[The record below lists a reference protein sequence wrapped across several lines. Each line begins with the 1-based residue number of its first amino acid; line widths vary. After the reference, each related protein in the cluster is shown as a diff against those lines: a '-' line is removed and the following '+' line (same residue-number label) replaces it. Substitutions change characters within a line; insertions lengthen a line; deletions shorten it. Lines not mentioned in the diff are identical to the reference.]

1 MTFTS
6 PHFIC
11 SVNKMDELSSSIE
24 MKKLNQQIMK
34 KLLWSIMALAAL
46 TLTSCS
52 SDDDGGSTQETCSD
66 GIQNQG
72 ETGVD
77 CGGPNCQPCMVM
89 ATCTDG
95 IQNGDEEGVDCGG
108 SSCAPCTGGVIEV
121 TGNITSDVT
130 WSAGNIYELQ
140 GRITVTNG
148 AELTIEPGTIIKAFA
163 GTGANASVLIVA
175 RDASIQALGTASAPI
190 VMTSIADNIE
200 LGQTAGTNLNQND
213 RGLWGG
219 LIVLGNAPVSL
230 DGDASEAQ
238 IEGIPASDPNG
249 LYGGDDPADSSGT
262 IQYVSIRHGGA
273 LIGEGNEINGLTLGG
288 VGSGTT
294 IDNVEVVANVDDG
307 IEFFGGTVSAKHLI
321 AAFCGDDAFDH
332 DEGLRG
338 KFQFL
343 FAIQDADF
351 GNMCG
356 EHDGAPASTVD
367 ATPLAYP
374 VTYNATFLGSGQ
386 HSDNVDQARIFLIR
400 ENWGGEYN
408 NCIFG
413 DYNGYG
419 LDIEDKYATDSRD
432 RLEAGQIK
440 FLNNIWFNINGYTLA
455 DSIGRYDYVRNYLN
469 DPATHNVEVDP
480 QLNGISRTDNGGL
493 DPRPAVNGPAYQDIG
508 AFPTAITLRQ
518 PVDGKRPKDFML
530 AQNYP
535 NPFNPATI
543 IEFSLPTNGNVSLDI
558 FNMMGQHVATLL
570 KGQYAA
576 GVYHISWN
584 AASLPSGIYYY
595 RLQSD
600 RHVEMKKMLLI
611 K

>member
-1 MTFTS
+1 MTKKEVTHMKNREVRHMKLRLFA
-6 PHFIC
+6 FI
-11 SVNKMDELSSSIE
+11 
-24 MKKLNQQIMK
+24 
-34 KLLWSIMALAAL
+34 A
-46 TLTSCS
+46 
-52 SDDDGGSTQETCSD
+52 
-66 GIQNQG
+66 
-72 ETGVD
+72 
-77 CGGPNCQPCMVM
+77 MVM
-89 ATCTDG
+89 AVSISNLFAGDG
-95 IQNGDEEGVDCGG
+95 FFESVNYKGAFGG
-108 SSCAPCTGGVIEV
+108 SNWLDGWTALSQYGVLAPAKTPTNDVQV
-121 TGNITSDVT
+121 TDDDIMPGQTVYWTADNVYHL
-130 WSAGNIYELQ
+130 N
-140 GRITVTNG
+140 GRVFVENG
-148 AELTIEPGTIIKAFA
+148 ATLIIEAGTIIK
-163 GTGANASVLIVA
+163 GMPGQGEIASALIVA
-175 RDASIQALGTASAPI
+175 RGGKIYAEGTAAHPI
-190 VMTSIADNIE
+190 IFTAEADDI
-200 LGQTAGTNLNQND
+200 TNPFDIPFNQF
-213 RGLWGG
+213 GLWGG
-219 LIVLGNAPVSL
+219 VIILGRARINVP
-230 DGDASEAQ
+230 GGENH
-238 IEGIPASDPNG
+238 IEGIPTTEPRGIYGGNDDNDDSG
-249 LYGGDDPADSSGT
+249 LYRY
-262 IQYVSIRHGGA
+262 ISIRHGGVE
-273 LIGEGNEINGLTLGG
+273 IGEGNEINGMTFGS
-288 VGSGTT
+288 VGRST
-294 IDNVEVVANVDDG
+294 VVDHIEAYANKDDG
-307 IEFFGGTVSAKHLI
+307 FEFFGGTVQGKFMV
-321 AAFCGDDAFDH
+321 AAFCGDDGFDH

-343 FAIQDADF
+343 FVIQGSS

-518 PVDGKRPKDFML
+518 PVDGKRPKDFIL